1 LREILRKSS
10 LESSNLRQRL
20 QTTSKK
26 YKKRNIEFVI
36 SQMKIEDNIDKEINV
51 KFKRKIRVKEANK
64 ENVDE

>member
-1 LREILRKSS
+1 MREILRKSS